1 MSDLVGQEFRLDN
14 KTEWEMMMISR
25 GDVVEVYLPSTNLEA
40 APNLWAGFWVKQ
52 TFILPEGDFAA
63 VVKSLGCSDPDW
75 AKYFS
80 NLFNRRSGKLHFCG
94 SKPCAVTSEFTM
106 HVTRFKLFTM
116 ASFDKPYLTSY
127 IKRQVQKWEE
137 EDLAEA
143 DEDEVNVS
151 GHAGRRDTGS
161 PDREEQEEAPGD
173 PRERPPEKD
182 PDRKKAGEEKNR
194 PKEKKEGHARP
205 KAFSDAERENLRKRL
220 DEAREKMIRRGVE
233 KPAGRMAEPGG
244 DEEVTNVPSSSPGY
258 SCSPAGEDGIQAL
271 EDQGEHGG
279 GEHQKKKSEK
289 KEKNRKDKGKEKK
302 KKREGGAREESALKG
317 LEDSKG
323 GTTRN
328 LQNQLVLK
336 AAETAKE
343 KAQKEKAEKRR
354 HHRKDPGRQLALI
367 LTKAVSGK
375 KRRKRSSDG
384 SSHASG
390 GDRSQRKA
398 KKKKRKKKRSSSPGG
413 GDSPTSSSGNS
424 SGAESSSSSDSKKRL
439 VAPLRKKSRRKPGS
453 VLQMLLQH
461 ARSQLDQGAKVQVQD
476 AESLTMTSGV
486 RMGSYFA
493 ICVRPQVG
501 NAMAQARELHHIAQA
516 IDLLRQGDLD
526 LLGDVLAGR
535 FMSLHQSVIDGSW
548 ATARHLE
555 LLPLEEG
562 TAAGP
567 EVVLEAKRHARL
579 AAKLAPADQ
588 WNWGNSG
595 KGKGGRGKA
604 SSWHDSYGVQKG
616 KGKKGAKGKGKQKGW
631 NTTEKEVETRTR
643 EKPGE
648 K

>member
-1 MSDLVGQEFRLDN
+1 ME
-14 KTEWEMMMISR
+14 
-25 GDVVEVYLPSTNLEA
+25 
-40 APNLWAGFWVKQ
+40 
-52 TFILPEGDFAA
+52 
-63 VVKSLGCSDPDW
+63 
-75 AKYFS
+75 
-80 NLFNRRSGKLHFCG
+80 
-94 SKPCAVTSEFTM
+94 AVT
-106 HVTRFKLFTM
+106 
-116 ASFDKPYLTSY
+116 
-127 IKRQVQKWEE
+127 
-137 EDLAEA
+137 
-143 DEDEVNVS
+143 
-151 GHAGRRDTGS
+151 
-161 PDREEQEEAPGD
+161 
-173 PRERPPEKD
+173 PPE
-182 PDRKKAGEEKNR
+182 
-194 PKEKKEGHARP
+194 
-205 KAFSDAERENLRKRL
+205 
-220 DEAREKMIRRGVE
+220 
-233 KPAGRMAEPGG
+233 
-244 DEEVTNVPSSSPGY
+244 
-258 SCSPAGEDGIQAL
+258 
-271 EDQGEHGG
+271 
-279 GEHQKKKSEK
+279 
-289 KEKNRKDKGKEKK
+289 
-302 KKREGGAREESALKG
+302 
-317 LEDSKG
+317 
-323 GTTRN
+323 
-328 LQNQLVLK
+328 
-336 AAETAKE
+336 
-343 KAQKEKAEKRR
+343 
-354 HHRKDPGRQLALI
+354 
-367 LTKAVSGK
+367 
-375 KRRKRSSDG
+375 
-384 SSHASG
+384 
-390 GDRSQRKA
+390 DRSQRKA
-398 KKKKRKKKRSSSPGG
+398 KKKKRKKKKRSSSPGG

-535 FMSLHQSVIDGSW
+535 FMSLHQSDIDGSW

-588 WNWGNSG
+588 WSWGNSG

-604 SSWHDSYGVQKG
+604 SSWHDSYGDQKG